1 MKLEDLESIMDEQT
15 FVAFLGHF
23 GGRRLY
29 VPKNMTADHPI
40 SVVIGHEAAT
50 VLSDYLQGE
59 SVDLP
64 TLDRYNRR
72 FKRKKIRELR
82 KQGKSFDMIAW
93 ECKCSRRFVVQVCS
107 DGKEEIEEEWQ
118 KPRHIQLELFTS

>member
-29 VPKNMTADHPI
+29 VPKNINANHPI
-40 SVVIGHEAAT
+40 SVVIGLDAAT

-72 FKRKKIRELR
+72 IKRRKIRNLR

-107 DGKEEIEEEWQ
+107 DGKEEIEAERVEL
-118 KPRHIQLELFTS
+118 KYRQLELFF

>member
-1 MKLEDLESIMDEQT
+1 MKLEDLESIMDEAD

-29 VPKNMTADHPI
+29 VPKNMGADHPI
-40 SVVIGHEAAT
+40 SLVIGLGAAKM
-50 VLSDYLQGE
+50 LADYLQGE

-93 ECKCSRRFVVQVCS
+93 ECECSRRFVVQICR
-107 DGKEEIEEEWQ
+107 DGKDEIEAEWQ
-118 KPRHIQLELFTS
+118 ARKPVQLELF

>member
-1 MKLEDLESIMDEQT
+1 MKIEDLESIMDEKT

-23 GGRRLY
+23 GGRRIY
-29 VPKNMTADHPI
+29 VPKNINANHPI
-40 SVVIGHEAAT
+40 SVVIGLDAAT

-72 FKRKKIRELR
+72 IKRRKILNLR

-93 ECKCSRRFVVQVCS
+93 ECVCSRRFVVQVCS
-107 DGKEEIEEEWQ
+107 EGKEEIESEWLT
-118 KPRHIQLELFTS
+118 KRPVQLELF

>member
-1 MKLEDLESIMDEQT
+1 MKLEDLESIMDEAV

-29 VPKNMTADHPI
+29 VPKNMGADHPI
-40 SVVIGHEAAT
+40 SLVIGLEAAT
-50 VLSDYLQGE
+50 ALSDYLQGE

-72 FKRKKIRELR
+72 IKRRKILELR
-82 KQGKSFDMIAW
+82 KKGVSFDMIAW
-93 ECKCSRRFVVQVCS
+93 EIGCSRRFVIQICA
-107 DGKEEIEEEWQ
+107 DGREEIEAERPEP
-118 KPRHIQLELFTS
+118 KFRQLELF